1 MATATA
7 APGLERLRDEI
18 AALEKEIKA
27 LTDKREAEEKTLAT
41 LTAQSGTLSE
51 SIARGTAKASAA
63 ADLNQKLDGSKA
75 ALEGFDSLL
84 REPTKRL
91 EEKYGALRRL
101 EAEMSQAAATG
112 EVVQIAG
119 DAEAILKRIAHVLQQ
134 AAGVDLQSYHQCRDK
149 LDRIAR
155 RAQANVFPV
164 PTAAQAAANERRRLD
179 KLAMQQLGP
188 ILKLFGR

>member
-7 APGLERLRDEI
+7 APGLEKLRDEI
-18 AALEKEIKA
+18 AALEVEIKT
-27 LTDKREAEEKTLAT
+27 LTDKRAAEEKTLAT
-41 LTAQSGTLSE
+41 LTGQRVTVSE
-51 SIARGTAKASAA
+51 SIARGTAKQSAA
-63 ADLNQKLDGSKA
+63 AELNQKIDGSKA

-84 REPTKRL
+84 REPQKRL

-101 EAEMSQAAATG
+101 EAETARAAETG
-112 EVVQIAG
+112 EVVQIAA

-149 LDRIAR
+149 LDKIAR
-155 RAQANVFPV
+155 RAPANVFPV
-164 PTAAQAAANERRRLD
+164 PAAAQTAANERRRLD
-179 KLAMQQLGP
+179 KLAMQEFGP